1 MAVSAT
7 YLGSYSD
14 RLWNVRSLNQGVYI
28 PGSCT
33 LQTAT
38 GPQFFPVCSV
48 NTNLDQRRKLTMA
61 DYADGKYLGATD
73 EHIALGIQKYHGMLL
88 GVQRRMVNGFSVS
101 ANYTL
106 SKCNGHPNQVL
117 PNVNSGFVNPDDID
131 FDYGACDADRRH
143 LFNLTASAETP
154 RFDNS
159 VARALGSGWR
169 LSGLFRAYSGSP
181 LSVTVTGDPARTGI
195 GGQRANQVL
204 DDPYGEHTLNT
215 YIDRAAFQAPAVGT
229 LGNMKRNSV
238 YGPGTHTIDLS
249 LVRSFRFN
257 GNHRIEARIESFNA
271 LNWFQWNNPV
281 TNFNNVDF
289 GRIVSAGDP
298 RIMQFAIKYQF

>member
-1 MAVSAT
+1 LA
-7 YLGSYSD
+7 SY
-14 RLWNVRSLNQGVYI
+14 
-28 PGSCT
+28 
-33 LQTAT
+33 
-38 GPQFFPVCSV
+38 
-48 NTNLDQRRKLTMA
+48 
-61 DYADGKYLGATD
+61 
-73 EHIALGIQKYHGMLL
+73 
-88 GVQRRMVNGFSVS
+88 
-101 ANYTL
+101 
-106 SKCNGHPNQVL
+106 
-117 PNVNSGFVNPDDID
+117 
-131 FDYGACDADRRH
+131 
-143 LFNLTASAETP
+143 
-154 RFDNS
+154 
-159 VARALGSGWR
+159 WR

-195 GGQRANQVL
+195 GGQRANQTL

-215 YIDRAAFQAPAVGT
+215 YIDRSAFAAPAVGT
-229 LGNMKRNSV
+229 LGNMERNSV

-289 GRIVSAGDP
+289 GRITSAGDP